1 MAIHHLEEQRAWMRL
16 TPKQKR
22 AIMSEKE
29 SLTIINGNGED
40 VTHRYDVGIKVT
52 QQQSYGKQTVE
63 ELAKHETE
71 NGGYVFAFFNAC
83 RTMEEEFPQFNQ
95 SDLARLM
102 FIGTYVAWETG
113 QLKHDNGVPIN
124 KKTLEQLV
132 GMSRNKFGE
141 FYKKAL
147 QSDIIRE
154 EGTDLY
160 VNPGYFYRGR
170 LQNVK
175 EITKSFQY
183 TRLFRKTVRDLYAM
197 YNGRTIKQL
206 ALIYAVLPFV
216 NFKYNIIA
224 YNPDESNYDLIQPM
238 ELDKLATLLGY
249 QSSKKLST
257 ALRGIKYEGQPVF
270 GFFDASGKKKKVVIN
285 PRVVYAGDGKNLE
298 AIRIL
303 FK

>member
-1 MAIHHLEEQRAWMRL
+1 MAIHHLEEQHAWMRL

-29 SLTIINGNGED
+29 SLTIINGDGED
-40 VTHRYDVGIKVT
+40 VTHRYDLGIKVT
-52 QQQSYGKQTVE
+52 QQKVYGKQTIE
-63 ELAKHETE
+63 ALAKHETD

-113 QLKHDNGVPIN
+113 QLKYDNGVPIN
-124 KKTLEQLV
+124 KKTLETLV
-132 GMSRNKFGE
+132 SMSRNKFAE

-154 EGTDLY
+154 EGTDLF
-160 VNPGYFYRGR
+160 VNPGYFYRGS

-206 ALIYAVLPFV
+206 ALIYAVLPYV
-216 NFKYNIIA
+216 NFNYNTIC
-224 YNPDESNYDLIQPM
+224 YNPAEKNDTLVEPM

-249 QSSKKLST
+249 QSTSKLT
-257 ALRGIKYEGQPVF
+257 AALRTIKYKDSPVF
-270 GFFDASGKKKKVVIN
+270 AFVDATGRKKKVIVN
-285 PRVVYAGDGKNLE
+285 PRVIYAGDGESLKGF
-298 AIRIL
+298 RIL